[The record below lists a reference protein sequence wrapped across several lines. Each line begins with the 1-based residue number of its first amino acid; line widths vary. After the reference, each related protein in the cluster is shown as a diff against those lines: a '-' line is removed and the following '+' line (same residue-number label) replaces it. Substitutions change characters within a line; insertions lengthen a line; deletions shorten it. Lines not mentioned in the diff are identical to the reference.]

1 MKKELVEKIMN
12 SNYGYIGIRHLAED
26 EKYEIG
32 DICRNSYDWD
42 YENDCSSYDTNEVE
56 LSGTCAVDTRIDLYL
71 DDEEDIES
79 KLMEALEASDQYFG
93 SIAIIGGNGMEYGA
107 DDGEIIIEDATV
119 IALIEE

>member
-26 EKYEIG
+26 EEYEIG

-42 YENDCSSYDTNEVE
+42 YDNDCSSYDTNEVE
-56 LSGTCAVDTRIDLYL
+56 LNGTCAVDTRIDLDW
-71 DDEEDIES
+71 DDEEEVES
-79 KLMEALEASDQYFG
+79 KLREALEASDQYFG
-93 SIAIIGGNGMEYGA
+93 SIAIIGGSKMEYGA
-107 DDGEIIIEDATV
+107 DDGEIIIENATV

>member
-56 LSGTCAVDTRIDLYL
+56 LSGTCAVDTRIDLDW

-93 SIAIIGGNGMEYGA
+93 SIAIIGGNVMEYGA